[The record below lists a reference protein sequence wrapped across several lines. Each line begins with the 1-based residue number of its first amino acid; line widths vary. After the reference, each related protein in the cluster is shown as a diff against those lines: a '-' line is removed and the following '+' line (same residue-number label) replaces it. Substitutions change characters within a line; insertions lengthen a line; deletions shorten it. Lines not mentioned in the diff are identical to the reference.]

1 MPGPGSD
8 LGRLLLALGLILAL
22 IGAALLLRERL
33 PWLAALL
40 SHLRL
45 GRLPGDILVERPG
58 FRLYLPLGTGLLLSV
73 VLSLLLWL
81 FRR

>member
-8 LGRLLLALGLILAL
+8 LGRLLLALGLILAVV
-22 IGAALLLRERL
+22 GAALVLRERL
-33 PWLAALL
+33 PWLAAFL

-45 GRLPGDILVERPG
+45 GRLPGDILIERPG
-58 FRLYLPLGTGLLLSV
+58 FRLYIPLGTGLLVSV
-73 VLSLLLWL
+73 VLSFLLWL